1 MCAKAMKPMGG
12 EPSGTN
18 ATTATEAIRL
28 IRSGQRVFIG
38 SSCGEPQTLVNEL
51 LLQKDRFS
59 DLEII
64 RLLSLEGSITS
75 LFGDQ
80 TYGHTFTVRSIYQ
93 GAGAAKGLA
102 GNRRFLTPMNI
113 SVIPKLFRTRQLPIH
128 AALVQVSP
136 PDALGWMSLGISVDV
151 TLAAAKSADRVIA
164 QVNPR
169 MPRVLGNCFLHVSEV
184 DAFVER
190 EEELL
195 TILDFPEP
203 EASAAIARLVAN
215 LIEDGATI
223 QVGLGDC
230 GASILQALAEKNDLG
245 VHTQYMTDGL
255 MQLVRQGVVTNRY
268 KTLHEGKLIA
278 SNAIGSTELYDFLD
292 DNASVEFHPSDYVNA
307 PAVIAQNRKMVAINI
322 ATAIDL
328 TGQVAAEALP
338 QNQYSGVTGMFEFI
352 EGANYASEG
361 KSIIVLPSTQADG
374 ASRIV
379 ARLDSGAVVI
389 PRSHVSHVVSEY
401 GAVNL
406 FGKNLQER
414 ALAMISLAH
423 PSHRDDLLARA
434 KEMGLVS
441 RERTVSEAL
450 FGIYPAGLE
459 EILEYQGVRVIF
471 RPAKVSDYRRIQEH
485 YYDMDTKDVASR
497 FFQQRIT
504 FFQDDME
511 NLYQIDYIKD
521 LTLVAV
527 AGVDDFGRI
536 VGVGEYKW
544 EPSTNMAE
552 VAFSVSREWQGKGI
566 ACTILRKLAEAAR
579 ENGMKGLVAYTSPRN
594 FSMIK
599 LFKRLPYR
607 IETSVDE
614 FLILRCTFDE
624 TAG

>member
-1 MCAKAMKPMGG
+1 MCAKAMNPANGG
-12 EPSGTN
+12 RHAANTM
-18 ATTATEAIRL
+18 TATEAIRM

-51 LLQKDRFS
+51 LLQKNRFS

-75 LFGDQ
+75 LYGDQ
-80 TYGHTFTVRSIYQ
+80 AHGHTFTVRSIYQ
-93 GAGAAKGLA
+93 GAGVSKGLA

-113 SVIPKLFRTRQLPIH
+113 SVIPKLFRTRQLPVH

-136 PDALGWMSLGISVDV
+136 PDDLGWMSLGISVDV

-184 DAFVER
+184 DALVER

-230 GASILQALAEKNDLG
+230 GASILHALAEKNDLG
-245 VHTQYMTDGL
+245 VHTQYMTDGI
-255 MQLVRQGVVTNRY
+255 MELVRRGVVTNRH

-278 SNAIGSTELYDFLD
+278 SNAIGSTELYNFLD
-292 DNASVEFHPSDYVNA
+292 NNASVEFHPSDYVNA

-352 EGANYASEG
+352 DGASYASEG

-379 ARLDSGAVVI
+379 AQLDSGAVFI

-414 ALAMISLAH
+414 ALSMISLAH
-423 PSHRDDLLARA
+423 PAHRDDLLARA

-441 RERTVSEAL
+441 RERTVSDAL
-450 FGIYPAGLE
+450 FGVYPAALE
-459 EILEYQGVRVIF
+459 EIREYQGVRVIF

-497 FFQQRIT
+497 FFRQRVT

-511 NLYQIDYIKD
+511 NLYQIDYVKD
-521 LTLVAV
+521 LTVVAV
-527 AGVDDFGRI
+527 AGVDDFGPI
-536 VGVGEYKW
+536 IGVGEYKL
-544 EPSTNMAE
+544 EPAANMAE
-552 VAFSVSREWQGKGI
+552 VAFSVSRDWQGKGI
-566 ACTILRKLAEAAR
+566 AGTILGKLAEAAR
-579 ENGMKGLVAYTSPRN
+579 ENGMRGLVAYTSPRN